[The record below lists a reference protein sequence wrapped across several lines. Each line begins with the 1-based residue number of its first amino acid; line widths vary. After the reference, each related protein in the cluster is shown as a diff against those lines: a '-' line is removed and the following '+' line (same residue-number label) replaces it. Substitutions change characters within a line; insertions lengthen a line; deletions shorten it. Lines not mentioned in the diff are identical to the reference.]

1 MSLLHIF
8 DMDGTLLDSMHLW
21 RDIDH
26 QYLSQHGVTYDEK
39 QLDVI
44 KNMTNRECADY
55 FIHTFKIKKD
65 PQLIMQEWAAMA
77 KASYENEL
85 QLKPYAAKYLKSI
98 HERKEKMILATSCD
112 RDFAAA
118 AMKRLNVL
126 QYFDRIITTSEIG
139 IGKDDPAFFSQCASL
154 LNILP
159 HHCIV
164 YDDLYI
170 ALCSAAS
177 LGMKT
182 IGVYDVS
189 SHHDQ
194 DKIKANA
201 DLMITSFSELL

>member
-1 MSLLHIF
+1 MSFLHIF

-26 QYLSQHGVTYDEK
+26 LYLKRHGVEYNDE

-55 FIHTFKIKKD
+55 FIHTFHIEKEPEI
-65 PQLIMQEWAAMA
+65 IMQEWAEMA
-77 KASYENEL
+77 KTSYEDEL
-85 QLKPYAAKYLKSI
+85 QLKPYVAEYLKHISDTQ
-98 HERKEKMILATSCD
+98 EKMILATSCD
-112 RDFAAA
+112 RNFASA

-126 QYFDRIITTSEIG
+126 HYFEQIITTNEIG
-139 IGKDDPAFFSQCASL
+139 LGKDDPAFYKACAKL
-154 LNILP
+154 MNVEA
-159 HHCIV
+159 HECIV
-164 YDDLYI
+164 YDDLNS

-182 IGVYDVS
+182 IGVYDAS

-194 DKIKANA
+194 QKIKANA